1 MKSMLDISPGSLK
14 GEELELTNF
23 KDPQNGEITVD
34 FSKDTK
40 SILNDIRLA
49 INSGADPIKLNV
61 VLESE
66 NNLFKNGVNSLRNE
80 KPVTISQIAK
90 ENSQLIEK
98 LKEIK
103 PLFGNRV
110 DIDFLNVSKNEG
122 ITNWKDLDRLV
133 GPTEKQLLTGLEAR
147 LKNAWENNQVSIKE
161 LTALSGNHQNASI
174 LTGSK
179 IDKVQKSTESIS
191 KEVETPKKENLNTA
205 QTPSQLK
212 NERDQVFS
220 IIKSLNSNPD
230 VKVLNPK
237 PGSHDGFIVGMTD
250 NFVVQRLGSESR
262 FFMVHDKKDLP
273 TATVSLTDKV
283 RVLRNEQGQSKVE
296 SLVKQQVQSNSA
308 QLKR

>member
-179 IDKVQKSTESIS
+179 IDKVQESTESIS

>member
-1 MKSMLDISPGSLK
+1 MKSMIDISPGSLK
-14 GEELELTNF
+14 GEELELTNL
-23 KDPQNGEITVD
+23 KNPQNGEIGID

-40 SILNDIRLA
+40 SILNDLRLA
-49 INSGADPIKLNV
+49 INSGADPIKLSV

-66 NNLFKNGVNSLRNE
+66 SNLFKNAVNSLRDE
-80 KPVTISQIAK
+80 KPITINQIAK
-90 ENSQLIEK
+90 ENAQLIDR

-103 PLFGNRV
+103 PLFGNRI

-122 ITNWKDLDRLV
+122 VTNWKDLDRLT
-133 GPTEKQLLTGLEAR
+133 GPTEKQLLTGLEAK
-147 LKNAWENNQVSIKE
+147 LKYAWENNQVSVKE
-161 LTALSGNHQNASI
+161 LVALSGNHQNASI

-179 IDKVQKSTESIS
+179 IDKVQGVAESIA
-191 KEVETPKKENLNTA
+191 KQVETPKKENSNTA

-220 IIKSLNSNPD
+220 IIKSFNPNPD
-230 VKVLNPK
+230 VKVINPK

-250 NFVVQRLGSESR
+250 NYVVQRLGSESR

-273 TATVSLTDKV
+273 TATVSLNDKV
-283 RVLRNEQGQSKVE
+283 RIVRNEQGQSKIE
-296 SLVKQQVQSNSA
+296 SLVKQQIQSNSA